1 MGITSRDWHRC
12 AVAYR
17 ALVIAQTLGLAVSS
31 LMKVVTREPRL
42 SQDAPPV
49 AIALAVTAA
58 VGIAAGVLMY
68 FLRPTKSDDRDAVLA
83 TWACV
88 QVAGALALAGYAVTG
103 AAICCIVDV
112 LALVVMH
119 VFSPNRFAP

>member
-1 MGITSRDWHRC
+1 MVIASCDWHRC

-42 SQDAPPV
+42 SQDAPTA

-68 FLRPTKSDDRDAVLA
+68 FFRRTRSDDRDAVLA

-88 QVAGALALAGYAVTG
+88 QVAGVLALAGYAVTG
-103 AAICCIVDV
+103 TGICCIVDV

-119 VFSPNRFAP
+119 AFSPNRFPP